1 MKTILLSVLV
11 FVAFTACTTKT
22 SNEPT
27 SMTSHSQ
34 QDTAISFTSG
44 YANVNGIKMYY
55 EIYGEGKPLILLHG
69 GGSTIQTT
77 FEKVIPYLA
86 KSHKVIAIESQA
98 HGRTGDRST
107 PISFQ
112 QDADD
117 VVALM
122 KSLNIVQADV
132 FGFSNGGHTTL
143 QLAMY
148 HPEIVDRIIIASA
161 FYKRSG
167 LPPQFWEFM
176 KKGTIEDMPKQLK
189 DGFIKVT
196 PDSVK
201 LQNLFEKCAYRM
213 INFKDWRD
221 DELRSIKAKTLL
233 VSGDRDVASP
243 EHTVLMHRMIPN
255 SQLLILPGGHGE
267 FMGEIEFENTEEK
280 VKTFVLL
287 IEEFLTRD

>member
-1 MKTILLSVLV
+1 MTKQLLPIAALV
-11 FVAFTACTTKT
+11 FLTACTSNT
-22 SNEPT
+22 SIESS
-27 SMTSHSQ
+27 SMASNTQ
-34 QDTAISFTSG
+34 QDTTISFTGG
-44 YANVNGIKMYY
+44 YADVNGIKMYY

-77 FEKVIPYLA
+77 FEKVIPYFA
-86 KSHKVIAIESQA
+86 KSHKVIGIELQA
-98 HGRTGDRST
+98 HGRTSDRST

-117 VVALM
+117 VAALM
-122 KSLNIVQADV
+122 KTLNIERADV

-143 QLAMY
+143 ELAMH
-148 HPEIVDRIIIASA
+148 HPEIVDKIIVASA

-176 KKGTIEDMPKQLK
+176 KNGTINDMPKPLK
-189 DGFIKVT
+189 DGFLKVT
-196 PDSVK
+196 PDSAK

-213 INFKDWRD
+213 INFKDWSD
-221 DELRSIKAKTLL
+221 DDLRSIKAKTLI
-233 VSGDRDVASP
+233 VSADRDVAPP
-243 EHTVLMHRMIPN
+243 EHTVLMHRLIPN

-280 VKTFVLL
+280 VKAFVPL
-287 IEEFLTRD
+287 IEEFLMKD